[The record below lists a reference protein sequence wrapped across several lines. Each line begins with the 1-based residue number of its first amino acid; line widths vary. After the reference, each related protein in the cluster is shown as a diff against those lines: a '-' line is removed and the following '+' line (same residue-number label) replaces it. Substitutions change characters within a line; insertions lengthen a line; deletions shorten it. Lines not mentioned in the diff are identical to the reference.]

1 MMMIKELTVP
11 VVINRDATILGK
23 LLSRYS
29 TLRTDSIRLKE
40 RRACSC
46 RWWQISRWAGG
57 HTICKSRTIGKP
69 SRNVSKTHLLLKTS
83 LLTYSLACILHAHQN
98 PNQNKCCVLSLRQ
111 HV

>member
-11 VVINRDATILGK
+11 VVINRDANILGK

-46 RWWQISRWAGG
+46 R
-57 HTICKSRTIGKP
+57 
-69 SRNVSKTHLLLKTS
+69 
-83 LLTYSLACILHAHQN
+83 
-98 PNQNKCCVLSLRQ
+98 
-111 HV
+111 